1 MSGTGGSNPARVG
14 VNTNI
19 KQFNNT
25 STASAQW
32 YYKNGQIYP
41 QQIKRGPPN
50 VLIDGDLKVK
60 GNEIVEGNLTV
71 NGIFSNPSDLILKEN
86 IHYLKNTAKYDDVLN
101 LEPAKYN
108 FIDDSSKKQRFGLI
122 AQDVEK
128 IFPELVNDLPN
139 QPAVKSVNYIDLI
152 PIMLHKMKKMQNEID
167 MLKSNTIDMETLTTV
182 VADYNGSAL
191 RILNSQ
197 KVEIDQLKKMLK
209 NSK

>member
-25 STASAQW
+25 STSSVQW
-32 YYKNGQIYP
+32 YYKNSQVVP
-41 QQIKRGPPN
+41 QKIKNDAAN
-50 VLIDGDLKVK
+50 VLIDGDL
-60 GNEIVEGNLTV
+60 TV
-71 NGIFSNPSDLILKEN
+71 NGNFYNPSDIILKEN
-86 IHYLKNTAKYDDVLN
+86 ICYLKNTAKYDDVLN

-108 FIDDSSKKQRFGLI
+108 FIDDSSKKERVGLI

-128 IFPELVNDLPN
+128 IFPELVNDLPI
-139 QPAVKSVNYIDLI
+139 QPNIKTVNYIDLI
-152 PIMLHKMKKMQNEID
+152 PIMLHKMKKMQHEID
-167 MLKSNTIDMETLTTV
+167 TLKSSKIDMETLTNV
-182 VADYNGSAL
+182 VADYNSSTL

-209 NSK
+209 TSK